1 MQISSIDVYV
11 AAFVARCDVMLRPG
25 RAEVDEPGVRGLL
38 SWTEDPRSRL
48 LVTDDRAYDVLAGLL
63 SDARAGMVS
72 VFAAA
77 VRCTELVEGH
87 PAWKSDS
94 VTAMICRDLRTVPAV
109 ALSSELMFRPV
120 RRLANDAPDGVP
132 LEDAVA
138 AAMLA
143 DPRIDDSPAAF
154 ADYLRTLP
162 PSNRLFAAVDGN
174 GAVRATSGSGAFG
187 QDATAFFVNTDPE
200 WHRRGIGQSMSA
212 AALRAAQDSG
222 ASRACL
228 DASDAGL
235 PIYRRLGFE
244 TVART
249 TRFFRAG

>member
-1 MQISSIDVYV
+1 M
-11 AAFVARCDVMLRPG
+11 PG
-25 RAEVDEPGVRGLL
+25 L
-38 SWTEDPRSRL
+38 
-48 LVTDDRAYDVLAGLL
+48 
-63 SDARAGMVS
+63 GMVS

-77 VRCTELVEGH
+77 VRRTELVEGH

-120 RRLANDAPDGVP
+120 RRLANDAPNGVP

-138 AAMLA
+138 AARLA
-143 DPRIDDSPAAF
+143 NPRIDDSPAAF

-162 PSNRLFAAVDGN
+162 PPNRLFAAVDRN

-200 WHRRGIGQSMSA
+200 WHRRGIRQAMTA

-222 ASRACL
+222 ARRACL
-228 DASDAGL
+228 DRATLACRSTGGSGSRLSLGRRASSAPADRIASRSELSRPRRMVTLARSTRRCNL
-235 PIYRRLGFE
+235 PRLPDRSYFIRQGG
-244 TVART
+244 RS
-249 TRFFRAG
+249 RP